1 MADFYLNYYQLAFD
15 DLSFWAFILVFAAI
29 FVVLIIANAL
39 IRMIKPLRKSLI
51 PSPVLGGFILLAVL
65 AIYKA
70 VAGKPL
76 FNTFILE
83 MITYHCLGMGF
94 IAVALKTKEK
104 ADKSKEAAKKANLAV
119 FDSSLITVS
128 TYLMQG
134 VIGLLVS
141 LILYF
146 ALKSWPASGVLV
158 PMGFGQG
165 PGQALNWGINY
176 ENNTID
182 SLFGNFEGGA
192 SFGLTIAAM
201 GFLSASLGGVLYL
214 NTQRRKGNIK
224 FVEKDT
230 DTEKVTV
237 ETFTGNNEIPASK
250 TIDKLSVQFG
260 LVLIAYAIS
269 FGIIYG
275 ISKACDASGV
285 KFLINTVKPLF
296 WGFNF
301 IIGTGVA
308 ALLKAVLQK
317 LMKKGWCKKQYVN
330 NYLLDRISG
339 LTFDIMVIAAI
350 GSIDFS
356 AFGKKE
362 FIVPLILMCVFAAVA
377 TYFYVKH
384 VCKKLFEKDGYF
396 EESFLCM
403 FGMLTGT
410 ASTGIILLRE
420 IDPDFETPAC
430 NNMVFQTLY
439 SLVLGAPIML
449 LMSFVATNMTKLII
463 GLVIYA
469 VLFVVM
475 YLLIR
480 RRDIVRFIKM
490 KKGKLVEETAAPGDG
505 GGTGEVADEEV
516 AEEPVAVEEEQAAEE
531 ETAVEA

>member
-1 MADFYLNYYQLAFD
+1 MEDYLAKYYLNYLQLAFD
-15 DLSFWAFILVFAAI
+15 DLSFWGFILVFAAI
-29 FVVLIIANAL
+29 FGVLILANAL

-51 PSPVLGGFILLAVL
+51 PSPVLGGFILLAIL

-83 MITYHCLGMGF
+83 TITYHCLGLGF

-104 ADKSKEAAKKANLAV
+104 SDKSKAEAKLANKAIFN
-119 FDSSLITVS
+119 SSLVTVS
-128 TYLMQG
+128 TYLLQG
-134 VIGLLVS
+134 VIGLIIS
-141 LILYF
+141 LILF
-146 ALKSWPASGVLV
+146 FIIQSWPASGVLV
-158 PMGFGQG
+158 PMGYGQG

-176 ENNTID
+176 QNN
-182 SLFGNFEGGA
+182 SVGSEFGAFEGGS

-201 GFLSASLGGVLYL
+201 GFVSASIGGVIYL
-214 NTQRRKGNIK
+214 NHERRKGNIK

-230 DTEKVTV
+230 DTENVTV

-260 LVLIAYAIS
+260 LVFIAYAIS
-269 FGIIYG
+269 FALIYG

-285 KFLINTVKPLF
+285 KFLVNTVKPLF

-301 IIGTGVA
+301 IIGTGIAV
-308 ALLKAVLQK
+308 LLKAVLKK
-317 LMKKGWCKKQYVN
+317 LMDKGWCKKQYVN

-339 LTFDIMVIAAI
+339 LTFDIMVVAAV
-350 GSIDFS
+350 GSIDLS
-356 AFGKKE
+356 AFGNTA
-362 FIVPLILMCVFAAVA
+362 FIVPLVLMCVAAAVA

-384 VCKKLFEKDGYF
+384 VCRKLYEKDGYF

-420 IDPDFETPAC
+420 IDPDFKTPAC

-449 LMSFVATNMTKLII
+449 LMSFVAANMTKLII
-463 GLVIYA
+463 GIVIYF

-480 RRDIVRFIKM
+480 REDIIKAIKK
-490 KKGKLVEETAAPGDG
+490 KKGIAVDETKTDESSDAVVED
-505 GGTGEVADEEV
+505 V
-516 AEEPVAVEEEQAAEE
+516 AENAE
-531 ETAVEA
+531 ASAEASAN